1 MKKYITRTID
11 EYDTD
16 VLFVMDGQIVRNTFP
31 GEIGKKE
38 AKRLLMQTFN
48 TKDIIIISCTR
59 KVVNSSVYRLPEETF
74 ISMAEKVE
82 KTE

>member
-1 MKKYITRTID
+1 MKKYVTRTI
-11 EYDTD
+11 EKYDTD
-16 VLFVMDGQIVRNTFP
+16 VRYVMYGQIELYTFP

-59 KVVNSSVYRLPEETF
+59 KVVSKSQYRLPEEKF
-74 ISMAEKVE
+74 ISLAEKVE
-82 KTE
+82 